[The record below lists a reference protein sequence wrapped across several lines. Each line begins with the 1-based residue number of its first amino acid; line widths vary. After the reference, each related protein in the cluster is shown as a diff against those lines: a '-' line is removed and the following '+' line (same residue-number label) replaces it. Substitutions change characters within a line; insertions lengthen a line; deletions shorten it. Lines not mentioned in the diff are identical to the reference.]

1 MILHPHTRIPHGRE
15 VPEGRRKKTRE
26 KERERERAAM
36 ACVRKRA
43 GERER
48 EREREYSCMGRL
60 LNKNI
65 PHAKTYFLGQNLGLT
80 VR

>member
-1 MILHPHTRIPHGRE
+1 
-15 VPEGRRKKTRE
+15 
-26 KERERERAAM
+26 M